1 MAFHTAA
8 TLAWNV
14 KEPAQPPW
22 ARVAQV
28 KVPVLVLVQMK
39 LPCSFRRSSA
49 PFTAADSCT
58 FNAVCPQRQLS
69 EFEGLKFVVISESPV
84 RIGM

>member
-1 MAFHTAA
+1 VAFHTAA

-22 ARVAQV
+22 ARVAQL
-28 KVPVLVLVQMK
+28 KVPVLVQMK
-39 LPCSFRRSSA
+39 LPCSFGRSSA

>member
-1 MAFHTAA
+1 MAFHTSA

-14 KEPAQPPW
+14 KEPSQPPW

-28 KVPVLVLVQMK
+28 KEPVLVQMK

-49 PFTAADSCT
+49 PLIAAASCT
-58 FNAVCPQRQLS
+58 FNAVCAQGQLS
-69 EFEGLKFVVISESPV
+69 EFTGLKFVVVSHFPV

>member
-28 KVPVLVLVQMK
+28 KVPGPVQMK